1 LLWHALGRF
10 LSHEQR
16 IYVQKKVISIS
27 AAGFTAVALVAGA
40 AIAKNDD
47 TPIAF
52 TKAQNASILNQAA
65 AKVPSAKVTPRE
77 STERKAEA
85 KLQEAKALLK
95 GATTASYFWD
105 DGSGVNGDTG
115 APASG
120 KPMQKGLFASPSWPM
135 RTKVR
140 VSYNGR
146 SVTGFVGDRGPGTPS
161 HRGVMLDLDTYTFRY
176 LLDGKTPKS
185 KYNAGTGEGHIKGVK
200 WEVLA
205 WGTGAGTKGNPRPF
219 GS

>member
-1 LLWHALGRF
+1 M
-10 LSHEQR
+10 
-16 IYVQKKVISIS
+16 QKKAISLS
-27 AAGFTAVALVAGA
+27 LAGFTAAALVAGV
-40 AIAKNDD
+40 AIVNNDGTSIAD
-47 TPIAF
+47 TS
-52 TKAQNASILNQAA
+52 TTNASILNNITAMAPAA
-65 AKVPSAKVTPRE
+65 SPRA
-77 STERKAEA
+77 TAQHKAET

-140 VSYNGR
+140 VSYKGR
-146 SVTGFVGDRGPGTPS
+146 SVTGFVGDRGPGIPS
-161 HRGVMLDLDTYTFRY
+161 HSGVMLDLDTYTFRY
-176 LLDGKTPKS
+176 LLDGKTPRS
-185 KYNAGTGEGHIKGVK
+185 KYNAGTDAGHLEGVK

-205 WGTGAGTKGNPRPF
+205 WGSGAGTKGNPRPF